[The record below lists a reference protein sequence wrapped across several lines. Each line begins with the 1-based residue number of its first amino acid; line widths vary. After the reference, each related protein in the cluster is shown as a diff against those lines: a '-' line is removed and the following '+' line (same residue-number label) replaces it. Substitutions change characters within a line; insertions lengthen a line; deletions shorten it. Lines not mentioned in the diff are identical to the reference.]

1 MYCSQYDIED
11 LDIVANYGRLRS
23 GDLDFV
29 IGDLKP
35 TVEACHKYGTKV
47 KVIIETDFLTP
58 GQIAD
63 GTRCA
68 IKAGA
73 DYIKSSTGFV
83 TGVPS
88 VGATTEVVAK
98 MMEAAKEKIKV
109 KGSGGIRTREHF
121 LELIDMGV
129 DRMGIGYR
137 STPVVLGM
145 SAEEAKKLA
154 E

>member
-1 MYCSQYDIED
+1 M
-11 LDIVANYGRLRS
+11 
-23 GDLDFV
+23 
-29 IGDLKP
+29 
-35 TVEACHKYGTKV
+35 
-47 KVIIETDFLTP
+47 
-58 GQIAD
+58 
-63 GTRCA
+63 
-68 IKAGA
+68 
-73 DYIKSSTGFV
+73 

-98 MMEAAKEKIKV
+98 MMEAAEEKIKV

-129 DRMGIGYR
+129 DRMGVGYR

-145 SAEEAKKLA
+145 SAEEAKMLA